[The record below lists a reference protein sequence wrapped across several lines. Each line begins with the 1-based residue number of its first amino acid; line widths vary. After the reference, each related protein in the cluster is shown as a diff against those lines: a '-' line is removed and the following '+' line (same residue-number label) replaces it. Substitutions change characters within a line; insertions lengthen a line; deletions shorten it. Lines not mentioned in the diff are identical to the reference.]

1 MPPFNKSAAEKKA
14 ETLFRS
20 YKAALIKRFGRGPL
34 SSEQLDEYGR
44 EAFGSMWGGW
54 GDQRLNLKPDRYYVV
69 NTSYAPKSRG
79 IHWVAVVTS
88 RAGIVHLFDSFARN
102 GSQLMPKLA
111 AGIRKKGGSGGHF
124 TEADRSDAE
133 QRDSSAVCG
142 HNALSFLCVV
152 RDLGVRAALKI

>member
-1 MPPFNKSAAEKKA
+1 MPVHDIKAQEKAAEALFNK
-14 ETLFRS
+14 
-20 YKAALIKRFGRGPL
+20 YKAAIIQHFGRGPL
-34 SSEQLDEYGR
+34 SSEQIDAYGK
-44 EAFGSMWGGW
+44 EAFGSMWGGT
-54 GDQRLNLKPDRYYVV
+54 GDQALTLKPNRFYVV

-133 QRDSSAVCG
+133 QRGSSAVCG